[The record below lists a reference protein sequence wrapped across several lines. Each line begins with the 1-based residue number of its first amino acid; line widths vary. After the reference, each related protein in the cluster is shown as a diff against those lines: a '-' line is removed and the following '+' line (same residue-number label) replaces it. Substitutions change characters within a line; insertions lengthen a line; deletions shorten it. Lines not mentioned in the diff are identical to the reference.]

1 MTPTSVP
8 SQCSSKRASAARL
21 GLVAILVGLPE
32 ALGRGLRH
40 QQQQPFPQM
49 PATSMLAF
57 GGYAINPMTQE
68 ELESL
73 PNPGDVTNAALGA
86 SSVDTLSMSLQ
97 GPGMEAPPPL
107 VEDASTIDYSDAPAP
122 DDDNTNIEDGTTNG
136 LTDPALQNMGTID
149 MMARATSDVDRQTAS
164 IRATKPAKSPPLV
177 SMVVCAKAAQQL
189 KAMSC
194 SLVTQISGFP
204 EGCEC
209 RMKAKKCP
217 AVRRDLGFTGVSP
230 SIPFSPPQLGGQSVI
245 LCMYWQWLKPQD
257 RSKEDKQVAEET
269 KEMTINL
276 VKAAHLNAE
285 AGAKIIAT
293 NYYAMTPAP
302 VLVTTTMM
310 IPATPAPI
318 MEPIRFFSTTP
329 YNPYAGFSTTYNPYG
344 RMAPAPAP
352 MGFYSAGVTGLS
364 AWATA
369 GQITLEVPSI
379 VGFMIGSRI
388 QIGNE
393 FNVIKA
399 FSSIILAYPLK
410 FNHAVGEVVKVVLTG
425 PGPAPGP
432 SPGPAPFAA
441 FGIMPMAPGFAMAPG
456 PAPGGVPAPA
466 PAR

>member
-1 MTPTSVP
+1 
-8 SQCSSKRASAARL
+8 
-21 GLVAILVGLPE
+21 
-32 ALGRGLRH
+32 
-40 QQQQPFPQM
+40 M

-57 GGYAINPMTQE
+57 GGYAINPMTTE

-73 PNPGDVTNAALGA
+73 PNPGDVSNAALGA
-86 SSVDTLSMSLQ
+86 SSVETLAMSLQ

-122 DDDNTNIEDGTTNG
+122 DDDNTAIEEGANG
-136 LTDPALQNMGTID
+136 LTDPALQNIGTVD

-194 SLVTQISGFP
+194 SLVTQISGSP

-245 LCMYWQWLKPQD
+245 LCMYWQWLAPQD

-269 KEMTINL
+269 KEMTIDL
-276 VKAAHLNAE
+276 VKAAHHNAE
-285 AGAKIIAT
+285 LGAKIIAT

-310 IPATPAPI
+310 IPPTPAPI
-318 MEPIRFFSTTP
+318 MQPIRFFSTTP
-329 YNPYAGFSTTYNPYG
+329 YNPYAGMTTPYYG
-344 RMAPAPAP
+344 RMGPAPAP
-352 MGFYSAGVTGLS
+352 MPFFYSAGVTGLA
-364 AWATA
+364 AWAKA
-369 GQITLEVPSI
+369 GDTKLEVPSI
-379 VGFMIGSRI
+379 VGFTIGCRI

-399 FSSIILAYPLK
+399 FSSIILAYPLR

-425 PGPAPGP
+425 PAPGPAPGP
-432 SPGPAPFAA
+432 VPFSIFGAAP
-441 FGIMPMAPGFAMAPG
+441 APGFAAMAPG
-456 PAPGGVPAPA
+456 PAPGPGGVPAFA